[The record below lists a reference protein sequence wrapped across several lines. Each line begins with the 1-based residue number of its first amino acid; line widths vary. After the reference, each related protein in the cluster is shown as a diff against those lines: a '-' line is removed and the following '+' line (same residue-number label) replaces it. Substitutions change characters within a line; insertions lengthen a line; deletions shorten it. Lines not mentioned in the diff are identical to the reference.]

1 MFSGGLEM
9 ATTKISE
16 LKDISI
22 KICQAEKE
30 REKVLKKKKTE
41 YPNNRGHI
49 FVIRIL

>member
-30 REKVLKKKKTE
+30 REKVLKKKKQNIQIIGDT
-41 YPNNRGHI
+41 
-49 FVIRIL
+49 FL